1 MKEPDPQFLTKKG
14 LKVKLVGRNLDELLP
29 LLAPYSLQ
37 VVDDKDVTTPELVI
51 SHGGDGSLLGAER
64 DFPGIPKFPLRDRKN
79 NPKCPCHHEELLL
92 RQLFTGK
99 LEGTFLAKLTAVTE
113 QGERLDGINDIVISR
128 EVHLGAIRTRIREN
142 GRILRG
148 QVISDGVV
156 FCTPF
161 GSTGYFQSITRGNFQ
176 RGIGIAFSN
185 SMDGDSFTVLPEDA
199 TLELELLR
207 GPACLVADNNP
218 RILPLADGA
227 RVKLLLTAQATP
239 VFGLEAFRCQDCY
252 LLRRNGVQHTN

>member
-1 MKEPDPQFLTKKG
+1 MDPAAQFLTRPG
-14 LKVKLVGRNLDELLP
+14 LRVKVVGRNLDDLRP
-29 LLAPYSLQ
+29 LLKSYPIQLL
-37 VVDDKDVTTPELVI
+37 DDKDDTPPELVI

-64 DFPGIPKFPLRDRKN
+64 DYPTIPKFALRDRRN
-79 NPKCPCHHEELLL
+79 NPKCPRHNETALLQKLFAGELDAQYLP
-92 RQLFTGK
+92 
-99 LEGTFLAKLTAVTE
+99 KLTAVTE
-113 QGERLDGINDIVISR
+113 SGERLDGINDIVVSR
-128 EVHLGAIRTRIREN
+128 EVHLGAIRTRILEN
-142 GRILRG
+142 GRILRH

-156 FCTPF
+156 FCTAF

-199 TLELELLR
+199 SLELELLR

-227 RVKLLLTAQATP
+227 SVKLLLTPKATL
-239 VFGLEAFRCQDCY
+239 VFGLDAFRCQECY
-252 LLRRNGVQHTN
+252 LLRRNGV

>member
-1 MKEPDPQFLTKKG
+1 MNRAAQLLTRPG
-14 LKVKLVGRNLDELLP
+14 LKVKLVGRNLDDLRP
-29 LLAPYSLQ
+29 LLVPYPVHLLEPE
-37 VVDDKDVTTPELVI
+37 DDQMPELVI

-64 DFPGIPKFPLRDRKN
+64 EFPGIPKFAIRDHRN
-79 NPKCPCHHEELLL
+79 NPKCPQHDEAALL
-92 RQLFTGK
+92 QKLFTGEMDVQY
-99 LEGTFLAKLTAVTE
+99 LPKLTAITE
-113 QGERLDGINDIVISR
+113 AGDHLDGINDIVVSR
-128 EVHLGAIRTRIREN
+128 EVHLGAIRTRILEN
-142 GRILRG
+142 GRILRP

-156 FCTPF
+156 FCTAF

-199 TLELELLR
+199 SLELELLR

-227 RVKLLLTAQATP
+227 RLKLRLTQQATP
-239 VFGLEAFRCQDCY
+239 VFGLDAFRCQDCY
-252 LLRRNGVQHTN
+252 ILRRNGI